1 MRTLLLTRQIR
12 QTKRETKRE
21 AEIETS
27 TVERQ
32 DTSLNR
38 RHVEPLA

>member
-1 MRTLLLTRQIR
+1 MWLSMRTLLLTRQAR
-12 QTKRETKRE
+12 QTKRE

-32 DTSLNR
+32 DTSLNHS
-38 RHVEPLA
+38 HVEPIA